1 MERSA
6 INSRLEPLL
15 RSQRA
20 FQKLRP
26 LEKTYDLTILVAG
39 ACVIIA
45 AIIAIYALTASGPM
59 DPNAFTTMVAFP

>member
-20 FQKLRP
+20 FQKLGP
-26 LEKTYDLTILVAG
+26 LEKTHDLTILVAG

-59 DPNAFTTMVAFP
+59 DPNAFTTMVAVP